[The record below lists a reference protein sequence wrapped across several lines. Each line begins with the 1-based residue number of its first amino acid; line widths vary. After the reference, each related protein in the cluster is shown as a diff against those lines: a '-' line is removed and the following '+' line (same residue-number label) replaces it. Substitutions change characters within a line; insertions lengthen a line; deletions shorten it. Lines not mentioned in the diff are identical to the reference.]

1 VLNFFLGAL
10 FDLTSV
16 AFLTCLLA
24 GVLTFALT
32 LATGVDDV
40 AVVFELAAGTLK
52 CFAGGTGDGTDGGTD
67 AGTGTA
73 A

>member
-1 VLNFFLGAL
+1 MLSFFLGAL

-32 LATGVDDV
+32 LATGVVDAASV
-40 AVVFELAAGTLK
+40 LELAAGTLK
-52 CFAGGTGDGTDGGTD
+52 CFAGATGDGTG
-67 AGTGTA
+67 AGTGA
-73 A
+73 AA